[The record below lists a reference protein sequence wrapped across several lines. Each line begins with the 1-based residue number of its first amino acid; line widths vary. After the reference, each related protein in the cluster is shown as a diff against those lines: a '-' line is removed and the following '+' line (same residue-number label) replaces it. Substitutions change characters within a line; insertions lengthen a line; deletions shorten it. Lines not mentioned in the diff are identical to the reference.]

1 MLYKNLFKLVLKTL
15 MLVKRVRFGG
25 STFQS
30 FAAFI
35 VKLSSNLARVTPCK
49 TKFLAGPLRL

>member
-1 MLYKNLFKLVLKTL
+1 MLYKKLFKFVLKTL

-35 VKLSSNLARVTPCK
+35 MKLSSNLERV
-49 TKFLAGPLRL
+49 APLIFGKGN